1 MDRSSLVR
9 RAVKRTLAQR
19 MALMLAAIA
28 AIIPLP
34 GRADEATPRPP
45 NVIVILVD
53 DLGAFD
59 LGCQG
64 SEFYK
69 TPHIDR
75 LAAAGI
81 RFTAGYAA
89 CTVCSPTR
97 AALMTGQAPARLHL
111 TDWIAGHENPQA
123 KLKIPDW
130 QKHLPLEAVTVAERL
145 SEAGYATA
153 SIGKW
158 HLGGVDHGPEQ
169 QGFDIN
175 IAGTD
180 RGQPPSY
187 FSPYKIPTL
196 ADGPAGESL
205 TDRLTGEAVAFIEAN
220 RDHPFF
226 LYLPHFGVH
235 TPLQAKPDVEA
246 KYVAA
251 GGLPDQ
257 QARAGKPIGGEK
269 GFGQTNATYAAMVES
284 IDDSVGRIL
293 ETLDRLALRDSTAI
307 IFTSDNG
314 GLLPVTDNR
323 PLRAGKGSAWEGGVR
338 VPFIVSWPGLTAP
351 GTTSDEP
358 VITMDIPATIL
369 DLTGVGAE
377 PGAPLDGATLAP
389 LDGASLASI
398 FRGGS
403 LDRHALHWHYP
414 HYHPGGAT
422 PHSAIRAADW
432 RLVHFYEDGHDEL
445 YNLRDDPGEQTDRAA
460 AEPARA
466 AGMRRELDAWLEEVG
481 AQFPTPNTGP

>member
-1 MDRSSLVR
+1 MRVASFVGQLV
-9 RAVKRTLAQR
+9 VLLA
-19 MALMLAAIA
+19 LAAA
-28 AIIPLP
+28 IPLACQ
-34 GRADEATPRPP
+34 ADGPEPRPP

-64 SEFYK
+64 SGFSK

-97 AALMTGQAPARLHL
+97 AALLTGQSPARLHI
-111 TDWIAGHENPQA
+111 TDWIAGHENPAA
-123 KLKIPDW
+123 KLRIPDW

-145 SEAGYATA
+145 RGAGYVTA

-158 HLGGVDHGPEQ
+158 HLGGADHGPEQ

-175 IAGTD
+175 LAGTD

-187 FSPYKIPTL
+187 FSPYNIPTL
-196 ADGPAGESL
+196 ADGPAGEYL
-205 TDRLTGEAVAFIEAN
+205 TDRLTETAVGFIEAN
-220 RDHPFF
+220 RGRPFF
-226 LYLPHFGVH
+226 LYLPHFAVH

-246 KYVAA
+246 KYVTA

-257 QARAGKPIGGEK
+257 QARGGKPIGGEK

-284 IDDSVGRIL
+284 VDDSVGRIV
-293 ETLDRLALRDSTAI
+293 EALDRLGLRESTAI
-307 IFTSDNG
+307 FFTSDNG
-314 GLLPVTDNR
+314 GLLPITDNR

-338 VPFIVSWPGLTAP
+338 VPFIVSWPGVTSP
-351 GTTSDEP
+351 GTTSAEP

-369 DLTGVGAE
+369 DLTGIGPE
-377 PGAPLDGATLAP
+377 PSQPLDGLSLAP
-389 LDGASLASI
+389 V
-398 FRGGS
+398 FRGDA

-432 RLVHFYEDGHDEL
+432 RLVHFDEDGHDEL
-445 YNLRDDPGEQTDRAA
+445 YNLKDDPGERTDRAA

-466 AGMRRELDAWLEEVG
+466 AGMRRDLDAWLEEVG
-481 AQFPTPNTGP
+481 AQFPTPNPGR

>member
-1 MDRSSLVR
+1 
-9 RAVKRTLAQR
+9 
-19 MALMLAAIA
+19 
-28 AIIPLP
+28 
-34 GRADEATPRPP
+34 
-45 NVIVILVD
+45 VILVD

-75 LAAAGI
+75 LAASGL

-97 AALMTGQAPARLHL
+97 AALLTGQAPARLHL

-123 KLKIPDW
+123 PLRIPDW
-130 QKHLPLEAVTVAERL
+130 QKLLPLEAVTVAERL
-145 SEAGYATA
+145 RGAGYATA

-158 HLGGVDHGPEQ
+158 HLGGADHAPEQ

-175 IAGTD
+175 LAGTD

-196 ADGPAGESL
+196 TDGPAGESL
-205 TDRLTGEAVAFIEAN
+205 TDRLTGEAVAFIETN

-246 KYVAA
+246 TYVAA
-251 GGLPDQ
+251 GGLPD
-257 QARAGKPIGGEK
+257 AASRAGKPIGGEK

-284 IDDSVGRIL
+284 IDDSVGRIV
-293 ETLDRLALRDSTAI
+293 EALDRLALRDSTAI

-377 PGAPLDGATLAP
+377 PGAPLDGVSLAP
-389 LDGASLASI
+389 I

-403 LDRHALHWHYP
+403 LERHALHWHYP

-481 AQFPTPNTGP
+481 AQFPTPNPGP

>member
-1 MDRSSLVR
+1 MRMVSVVRTVVALLV
-9 RAVKRTLAQR
+9 
-19 MALMLAAIA
+19 LAAA
-28 AIIPLP
+28 MPLP
-34 GRADEATPRPP
+34 CRADGPGPRLP

-64 SEFYK
+64 SGFYK

-97 AALMTGQAPARLHL
+97 AALLTGQTPARLHL
-111 TDWIAGHENPQA
+111 TDWIAGQENPQA
-123 KLKIPDW
+123 PLRIPDW
-130 QKHLPLEAVTVAERL
+130 QKLLPLEAVTVAERL
-145 SEAGYATA
+145 RGAGYATA

-175 IAGTD
+175 LAGTD

-196 ADGPAGESL
+196 TDGPAGESL
-205 TDRLTGEAVAFIEAN
+205 TDRLTGEAVAFIETN
-220 RDHPFF
+220 RDHPFC

-246 KYVAA
+246 TYVAA
-251 GGLPDQ
+251 GGLPD
-257 QARAGKPIGGEK
+257 AASRAGKPIGGEK

-284 IDDSVGRIL
+284 IDDSVGQIV
-293 ETLDRLALRDSTAI
+293 EALDRLALRDSTAI

-369 DLTGVGAE
+369 DLTGVGAG
-377 PGAPLDGATLAP
+377 PGAPLDGASQAP
-389 LDGASLASI
+389 LDGASLAPL

-403 LDRHALHWHYP
+403 LDRHAIHWHYP

>member
-1 MDRSSLVR
+1 M
-9 RAVKRTLAQR
+9 RAVSIVSA
-19 MALMLAAIA
+19 LAAMLSLPLSM
-28 AIIPLP
+28 PLP
-34 GRADEATPRPP
+34 GRADEAAPRPS

-53 DLGAFD
+53 DLGAVD
-59 LGCQG
+59 LACQG
-64 SEFYK
+64 SGFCK

-97 AALMTGQAPARLHL
+97 AALLTGQSPARLHL

-130 QKHLPLEAVTVAERL
+130 QKYLPLEAVTLAERL
-145 SEAGYATA
+145 AAAGYATA

-158 HLGGVDHGPEQ
+158 HLGGADHGPEQ
-169 QGFDIN
+169 QGFGRN
-175 IAGTD
+175 VAGTD

-187 FSPYKIPTL
+187 YSPYRIPTL
-196 ADGPAGESL
+196 ADGPAGEYL
-205 TDRLTGEAVAFIEAN
+205 TDRLTDEALAFLEAN
-220 RDHPFF
+220 RDRPFF
-226 LYLPHFGVH
+226 LYLPHFAVH

-246 KYVAA
+246 TYVVA
-251 GGLPDQ
+251 GGLPD
-257 QARAGKPIGGEK
+257 AASRAGKPIGGEK
-269 GFGQTNATYAAMVES
+269 GIGQGNATYAAMVES
-284 IDDSVGRIL
+284 VDDSVGRIVAA
-293 ETLDRLALRDSTAI
+293 LDRLGLRDTTAVF
-307 IFTSDNG
+307 FTSDNG
-314 GLLPVTDNR
+314 GLLPITDNR

-338 VPFIVSWPGLTAP
+338 VPFIVSWPGVTSP
-351 GTTSDEP
+351 GTTSAEP

-369 DLTGVGAE
+369 DLTGIGAE
-377 PGAPLDGATLAP
+377 PGAPLDGVSLAP
-389 LDGASLASI
+389 A
-398 FRGGS
+398 FRGES

-432 RLVHFYEDGHDEL
+432 RLVHFHEDGHDEL
-445 YNLRDDPGEQTDRAA
+445 YNLRDDPGERTDRAA

-481 AQFPTPNTGP
+481 AQMPTPNPGQ